1 MQNKMEEPA
10 EKKKKTQFRLY
21 NAMSKTMEVF
31 KPIVPGKVGMYVC
44 GVTAY
49 DLSHIGHARA
59 AVVFDVLFR
68 YLQHLGYEVTYVRNF
83 TDIDD
88 KIIKRANDLGEDPL
102 SLSNRFCEE
111 YIDDMNHLACLPP
124 THQPRVTEHMENIK
138 NMITQIM
145 ENGSAYAVDGDV
157 NFAVDKS
164 PNYGQLSGRKL
175 EDNRAGERIAVD
187 LRKRN
192 PADFALW
199 KAAKEGE
206 PSWDS
211 PWGPGRPGWHIE
223 CSAMSAHYLSFKF
236 DIHGGGSDL
245 IFPHHENELAQS
257 CAASSDSK
265 VNFWVH
271 NGHVTNNQLKMSK
284 SLGNFFT
291 IRQVIEK
298 YHPLPVRM
306 FLLSNHYRTPLN
318 YTVAQIEQASET
330 AWFIYQT
337 LQDCEVALSPFKE
350 RLAKSGKKPVQFAGE
365 AQTCITKLQEEFND
379 KLSDD
384 LNTSQLVTGRKFNE
398 ALKYIALNL
407 KPLKKQKQM
416 SPLVHSIAAV
426 GREVESVLRI
436 LGLLPTCSYDEVLEQ
451 LRERAL
457 VRAGLKAED
466 VVRLIE
472 ERTTARKNEKF
483 GISDKIRADFA
494 AKGIALMD
502 EGRETV
508 WKPCVPVVQ
517 GKWVRF
523 VGWIRASVDSWIGF
537 KWIYRFIGWF
547 RRVTGLVDHSTSM
560 KKQS

>member
-1 MQNKMEEPA
+1 MEEA
-10 EKKKKTQFRLY
+10 ESKKKKAEFRLY
-21 NAMSKTMEVF
+21 NAMSKTVEVF
-31 KPIVPGKVGMYVC
+31 EPIVPGKVGMYVC

-68 YLQHLGYEVTYVRNF
+68 YLLHLDYEVTYVRNF

-111 YIDDMNHLACLPP
+111 YVADMKNLGCLPP

-145 ENGSAYAVDGDV
+145 ENGCAYAVDGDV

-187 LRKRN
+187 LRKQN

-257 CAASSDSK
+257 SAASSDSK

-291 IRQVIEK
+291 IRQ
-298 YHPLPVRM
+298 
-306 FLLSNHYRTPLN
+306 
-318 YTVAQIEQASET
+318 
-330 AWFIYQT
+330 T
-337 LQDCEVALSPFKE
+337 LQDCEVCLSPFQE
-350 RLAKSGKKPVQFAGE
+350 RLAKSGKKPVQIAGE
-365 AQTCITKLQEEFND
+365 AQTCLTKLQEEFND

-398 ALKYIALNL
+398 ALKYITLNL
-407 KPLKKQKQM
+407 KPLKIWQKQKQM

-436 LGLLPTCSYDEVLEQ
+436 LGLLPTCSYDEVLQQ

-472 ERTTARKNEKF
+472 ERTSARKNEKF
-483 GISDKIRADFA
+483 GISDKIRADLA

-502 EGRETV
+502 EGKETV

-517 GKWVRF
+517 GKWVGF
-523 VGWIRASVDSWIGF
+523 VGWVRASVDSWVAF

-560 KKQS
+560 KKQP

>member
-1 MQNKMEEPA
+1 MEEA
-10 EKKKKTQFRLY
+10 ESKKKKAEFRLY
-21 NAMSKTMEVF
+21 NAMSKTVEVF
-31 KPIVPGKVGMYVC
+31 EPIVPGKVGMYVC

-68 YLQHLGYEVTYVRNF
+68 YLLHLDYEVTYVRNF

-111 YIDDMNHLACLPP
+111 YVADMKNLGCLPP

-145 ENGSAYAVDGDV
+145 ENGCAYAVDGDV

-187 LRKRN
+187 LRKQN

-257 CAASSDSK
+257 SAASSDSK

-337 LQDCEVALSPFKE
+337 LQDCEVCLSPFQE
-350 RLAKSGKKPVQFAGE
+350 RLAKSGKKPVQIAGE
-365 AQTCITKLQEEFND
+365 AQTCLTKLQEEFND

-398 ALKYIALNL
+398 ALKYITLNL
-407 KPLKKQKQM
+407 KPLKIWQKQKQM

-436 LGLLPTCSYDEVLEQ
+436 LGLLPTCSYDEVLQQ

-472 ERTTARKNEKF
+472 ERTSARKNEKF
-483 GISDKIRADFA
+483 GISDKIRADLA

-502 EGRETV
+502 EGKETV

-517 GKWVRF
+517 GKWVGF
-523 VGWIRASVDSWIGF
+523 VGWVRASVDSWVAF

-560 KKQS
+560 KKQP